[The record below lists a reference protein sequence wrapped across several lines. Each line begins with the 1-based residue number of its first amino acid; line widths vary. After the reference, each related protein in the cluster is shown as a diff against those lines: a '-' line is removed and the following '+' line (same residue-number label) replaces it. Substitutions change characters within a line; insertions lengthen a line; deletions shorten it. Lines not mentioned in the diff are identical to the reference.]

1 MQTVPRHRRATR
13 GFTLLEL
20 LVATAVSATVLLVIN
35 ATFFSALRLHN
46 TTHERIDRDLVLQRT
61 LGIVRKDFAGV
72 MLPGGTL
79 AGQLQTTT
87 FSSTT
92 MDSAGER
99 IGPDIYTNS
108 ARIDG
113 WTSFSEVQMVAYYLS
128 PAADGG
134 PTKDLVRVVTR
145 NLLPVQEPT
154 TQEQVL
160 LPGIVTA
167 TISFYDGSDW
177 IDDWDSTVSNTL
189 PRAIK
194 LSMVLS
200 PSGESLRASDPIEL
214 IVPVLVKT
222 RTTVQEEA
230 AAAAESGT

>member
-1 MQTVPRHRRATR
+1 MKIQPNCRSGFAPRLLDSGVERVAPNALSGPGPSIHALGSTPSTSPAAA
-13 GFTLLEL
+13 FTLLEL

-61 LGIVRKDFAGV
+61 LGIVRKDFAGI

-113 WTSFSEVQMVAYYLS
+113 WTSFYADHVAW
-128 PAADGG
+128 
-134 PTKDLVRVVTR
+134 LV
-145 NLLPVQEPT
+145 LP
-154 TQEQVL
+154 
-160 LPGIVTA
+160 
-167 TISFYDGSDW
+167 
-177 IDDWDSTVSNTL
+177 ST
-189 PRAIK
+189 
-194 LSMVLS
+194 
-200 PSGESLRASDPIEL
+200 
-214 IVPVLVKT
+214 
-222 RTTVQEEA
+222 
-230 AAAAESGT
+230 